1 MPGAHCHLALCV
13 APVLGATPETSFLLG
28 GLAYFLGDLDL
39 PVHGFRGSQ
48 HQITRAAA
56 GCPGSAAC
64 QSSSQG
70 FARASPGQPPAG
82 PKLRPAFPWC
92 SVCFATRK
100 SHSFVCHLAP
110 SHSAHPFK
118 RTSFPRP
125 QALLP
130 FSAPIDY
137 VLAGGIF
144 KKKCFVVCEQIELF
158 GEGMDF
164 TEAMC
169 VEFLLYYVFNMVYPG
184 SVATT
189 LEFIQRQLF
198 NINPLSGTKCDGKR
212 KSGTSVN
219 VKVMKLAQALR
230 MIL

>member
-1 MPGAHCHLALCV
+1 MGQRFTKPPSH
-13 APVLGATPETSFLLG
+13 FLLNPR

-212 KSGTSVN
+212 KSRTSVN

>member
-1 MPGAHCHLALCV
+1 MALLPNKVYWCSQSEDDSEEGFYVGNIVPARVLLLAVLGRLPV
-13 APVLGATPETSFLLG
+13 SPVLKALPGPP
-28 GLAYFLGDLDL
+28 LANHLLDL
-39 PVHGFRGSQ
+39 SCGRPSLG
-48 HQITRAAA
+48 ALY
-56 GCPGSAAC
+56 
-64 QSSSQG
+64 
-70 FARASPGQPPAG
+70 ASPPGKAIP
-82 PKLRPAFPWC
+82 L
-92 SVCFATRK
+92 SVTWHQVTR
-100 SHSFVCHLAP
+100 HTP
-110 SHSAHPFK
+110 SK
-118 RTSFPRP
+118 
-125 QALLP
+125 ALLP

-212 KSGTSVN
+212 KSRTSVN
-219 VKVMKLAQALR
+219 VKVMKLA
-230 MIL
+230 

>member
-1 MPGAHCHLALCV
+1 MGQRFTKPPSH
-13 APVLGATPETSFLLG
+13 FLLNPR

-48 HQITRAAA
+48 HQITHRVPSGAAA

-130 FSAPIDY
+130 FSAPTDS
-137 VLAGGIF
+137 VLAGAHGYF
-144 KKKCFVVCEQIELF
+144 MKHRNSE
-158 GEGMDF
+158 
-164 TEAMC
+164 
-169 VEFLLYYVFNMVYPG
+169 
-184 SVATT
+184 ATT
-189 LEFIQRQLF
+189 EKRLKAF
-198 NINPLSGTKCDGKR
+198 NGYVANLLRD
-212 KSGTSVN
+212 
-219 VKVMKLAQALR
+219 MK
-230 MIL
+230 